1 MANQPRLPIDDTDD
15 EELTFETLLPRLEEY
30 IDCQALDAEVF
41 QFYGNM
47 QRSNILFPVQTAYI
61 AAAYQ
66 VAIQEAYRF
75 RRQHQR
81 EQWFKDK
88 RYSSNVKV
96 WVLECQLVDVKEQL
110 PELDAAGTSPSLAVR
125 ISIEGS
131 VKLTQ
136 RSSPARNFDGSFE
149 PLKIH
154 QDFDLHAKLP
164 TSMLHLDLL
173 HIDDDLPVDNPA
185 RETLIGHLR
194 IPLRV
199 LESQKQ
205 VPSPV
210 LFCPVRPCS
219 KRKTRHSRPHNRCG
233 KHIRCYTMGPWWR
246 NSSCVLCIPTKR
258 NRCQSGTPQR
268 AAYPAHLSRAAQ
280 TSSSASLARARSAR
294 VCLAACYDAASS
306 GVHPC
311 DCIHFPRTIPL
322 CPCWR
327 RRGTARCN
335 LSRTVEGLM
344 GYSCHQAGTNKGVN
358 KITAEAQGL
367 CGAGSSLR
375 LRCRP
380 GGSVGGR
387 ARDCLPPAPAA
398 AGASPSLSLR
408 LSLGLGLSVSVCT
421 AIAEHVPWA
430 CFRGHFTKLTH
441 HP

>member
-47 QRSNILFPVQTAYI
+47 QRTNILFPVQTAYI

-96 WVLECQLVDVKEQL
+96 WVLECQLVDIKEQL
-110 PELDAAGTSPSLAVR
+110 PELYAAGTSPSLAVR

-173 HIDDDLPVDNPA
+173 HIDDDLPEDNPA

-219 KRKTRHSRPHNRCG
+219 KRKNTPLTTPPQVRETYPLLRNGALVAQLKLRFV
-233 KHIRCYTMGPWWR
+233 YTYKEEQMPVW
-246 NSSCVLCIPTKR
+246 
-258 NRCQSGTPQR
+258 
-268 AAYPAHLSRAAQ
+268 
-280 TSSSASLARARSAR
+280 
-294 VCLAACYDAASS
+294 D
-306 GVHPC
+306 
-311 DCIHFPRTIPL
+311 
-322 CPCWR
+322 
-327 RRGTARCN
+327 
-335 LSRTVEGLM
+335 
-344 GYSCHQAGTNKGVN
+344 
-358 KITAEAQGL
+358 
-367 CGAGSSLR
+367 
-375 LRCRP
+375 
-380 GGSVGGR
+380 
-387 ARDCLPPAPAA
+387 AA
-398 AGASPSLSLR
+398 AGSIPRPPEQGSADFVVSVIGAGQIGSRLLGSLLRCGVFRCPSVRLHPFYSHDSPLSLLAATRHCTVQPSLALLR
-408 LSLGLGLSVSVCT
+408 D
-421 AIAEHVPWA
+421 
-430 CFRGHFTKLTH
+430 
-441 HP
+441 